1 MEETASGGGWCITAV
16 AEHAAGAAGGYTQL
30 VSQSG
35 WMCAQWCVLVEGQ
48 SHGWQQLIERVAEC
62 WSCGWLGAASA
73 VTAGCWFT
81 PMGRAPG
88 CFLAMKA
95 GGGCFGGRL

>member
-35 WMCAQWCVLVEGQ
+35 WMCAQWCVLVEG
-48 SHGWQQLIERVAEC
+48 
-62 WSCGWLGAASA
+62 
-73 VTAGCWFT
+73 
-81 PMGRAPG
+81 
-88 CFLAMKA
+88 
-95 GGGCFGGRL
+95 